1 MQFPSYLLMVY
12 VFTVRSDQY
21 IKQEE
26 RRKLEKLRAE
36 VRSKSTSSCLPK
48 KTDAFRSDGEEE
60 S

>member
-1 MQFPSYLLMVY
+1 MCLPFDA
-12 VFTVRSDQY
+12 DQY